1 MSAISRFLSILITAL
16 LVVTPALARQTET
29 GFASWYNRGFHGLQ
43 TASGELYDHD
53 AFTAA
58 HRSLPLGTWVRVTRL
73 DTGASVDVR
82 INDRMPA
89 GPGHIIDLSGAAAR
103 RLDLLRVG
111 VSQVRAE
118 VIPAAAA
125 QIHPRTP
132 GTSTAPAGPQ
142 ARPATTP
149 TTVPVETLAS
159 GTYTLQIGAFN
170 RRDTADLMAQQ
181 FRDAYIVSYGTQTAP
196 LFRVFLGS
204 FRDEAT
210 ARAEQSRLW
219 DTGYDSFLR
228 RL

>member
-1 MSAISRFLSILITAL
+1 MSALTRFFVILAVAL
-16 LVVTPALARQTET
+16 LSATPVLARQTEN

-58 HRSLPLGTWVRVTRL
+58 HRSLPLGSWVRVTRL

-103 RLDLLRVG
+103 RLDLLRIG

-118 VIPAAAA
+118 VIPASVA
-125 QIHPRTP
+125 QVYPRTP
-132 GTSTAPAGPQ
+132 SVESGPSATTAQ
-142 ARPATTP
+142 PATLP
-149 TTVPVETLAS
+149 VTVAVETLAS
-159 GTYTLQIGAFN
+159 GTYTLQVGAFN
-170 RRDTADLMAQQ
+170 RRDTANLMAQQ
-181 FRDAYIVSYGTQTAP
+181 FRDAYIVSYGTQGAP